1 MPGRVLLVATDEER
15 VGTLL
20 PALRTDDVRVTV
32 VDGAAGCV
40 RELRDGERVDCVVID
55 HDPPAVDGPEVADR
69 VTDRRPGVSLLL
81 APGSD
86 GDEALAARAVDAGVD
101 AYVPGGDERRLRER
115 VLAALEEGTGVG
127 AGRDADRRPADRRT
141 TDGWSRGDQSLAGPR
156 RAGRSRPDGGVREL
170 PDGVDVDGDVPADLK
185 HRVLE
190 EAPVGVTVSDPDLP
204 DNPLVYVNEA
214 FEEMTGYDR
223 RDALGTNCR
232 FLQGEGTDPDA
243 VRRMATAVDA
253 DEPVSVEVL
262 NYRRNGEEFWN
273 RVDIAPIRDDDGEVT
288 HYVGFQTD
296 VTERK
301 RAEFAVERYA
311 EQLDRE
317 RAVLDRVVDRVQ
329 GLVRDAAEALVT
341 ATTRRE
347 VAEAVCTLLAETDS
361 YDGAWMSELDMGAET
376 LSVTSAAGLEG
387 DPVGETVDLDDGV
400 EYDGTTPT
408 AMPDGATPRD
418 PAVAAVVEGEP
429 QTVGRVAD
437 LPEGSLHRGVADD
450 GDALAA
456 VPVEYRDTCYGVLTV
471 YAEDAAVVDERER
484 TVVAALGRMV
494 ATAINAAETKT
505 TLAADDVVRLE
516 FEVADPDLFFVGLSG
531 RLDCSVDHAG
541 TVSREDGSCVVFVTV
556 RGASG
561 DSVVETARDHPEIE
575 DAAVLT
581 EAETE
586 TLVELTVEDGSLL
599 TDLADYGARLRGLS
613 ASGGTGRVEVHAPP
627 GTTARSVVDHVESF
641 DGGELV
647 AYHEHEVTD
656 DVAPTTRGGF
666 VSRLRDRLTDRQ
678 LSALQRAYLGGY
690 FEWPR
695 EVDGD
700 DLADTMDVSRSTF
713 HQHLRAAERKLLAE
727 VFADRE

>member
-1 MPGRVLLVATDEER
+1 MPGRVLLVTTDGER
-15 VGTLL
+15 AGAIVS
-20 PALRTDDVRVTV
+20 ALRADDVRVTV

-40 RELRDGERVDCVVID
+40 RERRDGDRVDCVVVD
-55 HDPPAVDGPEVADR
+55 HDPPAVDGPEVANR
-69 VTDRRPGVSLLL
+69 VTDRCPGVGLLL

-101 AYVPGGDERRLRER
+101 AYVPGDDERRLRER
-115 VLAALEEGTGVG
+115 VAAALDGSDN
-127 AGRDADRRPADRRT
+127 GRGP
-141 TDGWSRGDQSLAGPR
+141 TDGAVGEPAPDDDHSPVGPQ
-156 RAGRSRPDGGVREL
+156 RAKRSRPDGGLREL
-170 PDGVDVDGDVPADLK
+170 SEGVDVGVDVDGEVPGDLK
-185 HRVLE
+185 ERVLE

-223 RDALGTNCR
+223 AEALGTNCR

-262 NYRRNGEEFWN
+262 NYRKDGEEFWN

-288 HYVGFQTD
+288 NYVGFQTD

-347 VAEAVCTLLAETDS
+347 VADAVCSLIAETDS

-376 LSVTSAAGLEG
+376 LSVTTAAGLEG
-387 DPVGETVDLDDGV
+387 DPVGETVDLENGVDHDGA
-400 EYDGTTPT
+400 ERAPI
-408 AMPDGATPRD
+408 PDGATPRD
-418 PAVAAVVEGEP
+418 PAVAAVTGGEP

-437 LPEGSLHRGVADD
+437 LPAESLHRDVADD
-450 GDALAA
+450 ADALAA

-484 TVVAALGRMV
+484 TVVAALGRMI

-505 TLAADDVVRLE
+505 TLAADDVVSLE
-516 FEVADPDLFFVGLSG
+516 FEMVDPDLFFVGLSG
-531 RLDCSVDHAG
+531 RLDCSLDHAG
-541 TVSREDGSCVVFVTV
+541 TVSRDDGSCVVFVTV

-561 DSVVETARDHPEIE
+561 DSVVETALDHPEIE

-586 TLVELTVEDGSLL
+586 TLVELTVADGSVL
-599 TDLADYGARLRGLS
+599 TDLADYGARLRSLS
-613 ASGGTGRVEVHAPP
+613 ASAGTGRIEVEAPP
-627 GTTARSVVDHVESF
+627 GTTARSVADHLESF
-641 DGGELV
+641 EGGELV
-647 AYHEHEVTD
+647 AYHEDEVTD
-656 DVAPTTRGGF
+656 DAAPTTRGGF

-695 EVDGD
+695 DIDGD
-700 DLADTMDVSRSTF
+700 ELAGTMDVSRSTY